1 MAIDGRE
8 VLPDGREL
16 FDNPVRRRW
25 WLLTKALE
33 SASLQQALEIALAA
47 DLFVVEGTAGPLQDT
62 RPVGDGVDR
71 VSEDGVDGLQNQNR
85 YRH

>member
-1 MAIDGRE
+1 
-8 VLPDGREL
+8 
-16 FDNPVRRRW
+16 
-25 WLLTKALE
+25 
-33 SASLQQALEIALAA
+33 
-47 DLFVVEGTAGPLQDT
+47 LQDT